1 MRSGRIIFYAFFG
14 FLLVG
19 LGLVRDVSVYDET
32 LIPRL
37 LPLLAMLFVTLPLV
51 PVVARKVTGQLDAAI
66 LRDPLV
72 ICYGAYAAITA
83 ISLLFALN
91 VSAGFTD
98 VFKTLATFLVLCIS
112 CLLLPL
118 VPRWQESL
126 AKIAI
131 VAALANG
138 GIGWWELLSQHGLG
152 IHSRHTMETVMG
164 LMTNV
169 NLFAH
174 FLNLAL
180 PFCLL
185 GAVALRG
192 AWRWAAIAAAI
203 VAGGMLLLLQS
214 RSAYVGLAGGA
225 TAAVLAALAVGEKLG
240 LSRRARAMIAGLFV
254 AGAVG
259 AVGFVATAGDD
270 NPLTGRIRSIFETN
284 ATIDPGKPHEGGRL
298 MIWGI
303 TRQMIA
309 DHWLTGVGAGNFT
322 VRLHEYFG
330 GDDLNFSNVA
340 TNWIQPHNDFLW
352 VFSEKGILGFAAFAG
367 IFFFAF
373 ASLRT
378 ILRSQCTRQD
388 AWFALFMLMGLV
400 AYTLSSCFDFP
411 LERINHQVWLAVL
424 LAAIVVTKQACAA
437 APITARPRAWNIP
450 WQVALPLCLV
460 ALGFGIAYALAALSQ
475 ERHMVL
481 ARRAIRD
488 KQWQGVV
495 DEARLATTPWKTLD
509 AFVTPIAYLEAV
521 GQIKLGNLPAATA
534 CLERARRDN
543 PNRMYVVNDLGVLYA
558 GAGRFDDAIECFELA
573 VHRYPNRVDC
583 FSNLAN
589 CYIETGRLEEAIAM
603 LEQIPEA
610 LRTDAIRSNLAAARE
625 RLAAGAPAAE

>member
-1 MRSGRIIFYAFFG
+1 MRAGPIFFYAFFG

-19 LGLVRDVSVYDET
+19 LGLVRDVRVYDET

-37 LPLLAMLFVTLPLV
+37 LPLVAMLFIALPIV
-51 PVVARKVTGQLDAAI
+51 PVVGRKANGRPLDAAI

-72 ICYGAYAAITA
+72 RCYAAYAAITA
-83 ISLLFALN
+83 ISLCFALN

-98 VFKTLATFLVLCIS
+98 VFKTIATFLVLCIS

-118 VPRWQESL
+118 VPRWQEAL

-138 GIGWWELLSQHGLG
+138 GVGWWELLSQHGFGLHG
-152 IHSRHTMETVMG
+152 RHTMETVMG

-180 PFCLL
+180 PFCLF
-185 GAVALRG
+185 GTVVLRG
-192 AWRWAAIAAAI
+192 VWRWAGLAASI
-203 VAGGMLLLLQS
+203 VAGGMLLLLLS

-225 TAAVLAALAVGEKLG
+225 TAAVLATVAVGEKLW
-240 LSRRARAMIAGLFV
+240 LSRRARGLIAGLFV
-254 AGAVG
+254 AGALG

-270 NPLTGRIRSIFETN
+270 NPLAGRTRSIFETN
-284 ATIDPGKPHEGGRL
+284 ATVDPGRPREGGRL
-298 MIWGI
+298 MIWAI
-303 TRQMIA
+303 ARQMIA

-330 GDDLNFSNVA
+330 GDDLDFSNVA

-352 VFSEKGILGFAAFAG
+352 AFSEKGIFGLAAFIG
-367 IFFFAF
+367 IFFSAF

-378 ILRSQCTRQD
+378 ILRSQCTRED
-388 AWFALFMLMGLV
+388 AWLAIFLLMGLV
-400 AYTLSSCFDFP
+400 AYTLCSCFDFP
-411 LERINHQVWLAVL
+411 LERINHQVWLAVY
-424 LAAIVVTKQACAA
+424 LAAILVVKHAVAPATLAA
-437 APITARPRAWNIP
+437 GRPTEW
-450 WQVALPLCLV
+450 ALPWRYALPPALV
-460 ALGFGIAYALAALSQ
+460 ALGFGIVYALAALAQ
-475 ERHMVL
+475 EREMVL
-481 ARRAIRD
+481 SRRAIRD
-488 KQWQGVV
+488 EQWQAVV
-495 DEARLATTPWKTLD
+495 DHARLAATPWKTLD
-509 AFVTPIAYLEAV
+509 AFVTPIAFLEAM
-521 GQIKLGNLPAATA
+521 GQIRLGNLPEATA

-543 PNRMYVVNDLGVLYA
+543 PNRMYVINNLGVLYA
-558 GAGRFDDAIECFELA
+558 HAGRFDEAIECFELA

-589 CYIETGRLEEAIAM
+589 CYIETGRVAEAIAM

-610 LRTDAIRSNLAAARE
+610 MRTDAIRANLAAARE
-625 RLAAGAPAAE
+625 LLAAGK

>member
-1 MRSGRIIFYAFFG
+1 MRSGRIFFFAFFG

-19 LGLVRDVSVYDET
+19 LGLVRDVRVYDET

-37 LPLLAMLFVTLPLV
+37 LPLLAMLFVALPLV
-51 PVVARKVTGQLDAAI
+51 PVVSRKVSSQLPDAAL

-72 ICYGAYAAITA
+72 RCYAAYAAITA
-83 ISLLFALN
+83 ISLLFAVN

-118 VPRWQESL
+118 VPRWQEAL

-131 VAALANG
+131 VAAIANG
-138 GIGWWELLSQHGLG
+138 GISWWELLSQHGLG

-180 PFCLL
+180 PFCLF
-185 GAVALRG
+185 GAVTLRG
-192 AWRWAAIAAAI
+192 AWRWAAVAASI

-225 TAAVLAALAVGEKLG
+225 TAAMLAAFAAGEKLG
-240 LSRRARAMIAGLFV
+240 LSRRARAVIAGLFV
-254 AGAVG
+254 AGVVG
-259 AVGFVATAGDD
+259 AMGFVATAGDD
-270 NPLTGRIRSIFETN
+270 NPLAGRIRSIFETN
-284 ATIDPGKPHEGGRL
+284 ATIDPGRPREGGRL

-330 GDDLNFSNVA
+330 GDDLDFSNVA

-352 VFSEKGILGFAAFAG
+352 VFSEKGILGFAAFIG

-388 AWFALFMLMGLV
+388 AWLALFMLMGLV
-400 AYTLSSCFDFP
+400 AYALCSCFDFP

-424 LAAIVVTKQACAA
+424 LAAILVTKQGGAA
-437 APITARPRAWNIP
+437 LVPAGDRLPAWSIP
-450 WQVALPLCLV
+450 WRVALPPALV
-460 ALGFGIAYALAALSQ
+460 ALGFGIVYALAALAQ

-488 KQWQGVV
+488 EQWQAVV
-495 DEARLATTPWKTLD
+495 DHARLAATPWKTLD
-509 AFVTPIAYLEAV
+509 AFVTPIAFLEAM
-521 GQIKLGNLPAATA
+521 GQIRLGNLPEATA

-543 PNRMYVVNDLGVLYA
+543 PNRMYVINNLGVLYA
-558 GAGRFDDAIECFELA
+558 HAGRFDEAIECFELA
-573 VHRYPNRVDC
+573 VHRYPNRVDG

-589 CYIETGRLEEAIAM
+589 CYIETGRVAEAIAM

-610 LRTDAIRSNLAAARE
+610 MRTDVIRANLAAARE
-625 RLAAGAPAAE
+625 LLAAGK

>member
-1 MRSGRIIFYAFFG
+1 MKLFCYAFFG

-19 LGLVRDVSVYDET
+19 LGLVRDVRVYDET

-37 LPLLAMLFVTLPLV
+37 LPLLGMLFVALPLV
-51 PVVARKVTGQLDAAI
+51 PVVARKASGRLPDAAL

-72 ICYGAYAAITA
+72 RCYGAYAAITA
-83 ISLLFALN
+83 ISLCFAVN

-152 IHSRHTMETVMG
+152 LHSRHTMETVMG

-180 PFCLL
+180 PFCLF
-185 GAVALRG
+185 GAVTLRG
-192 AWRWAAIAAAI
+192 VWRWAGLAASI

-225 TAAVLAALAVGEKLG
+225 TAAVLAAFAVGEKLG
-240 LSRRARAMIAGLFV
+240 LSRRARAAIAGVFV
-254 AGAVG
+254 AGALG

-270 NPLTGRIRSIFETN
+270 NPLAGRIRSIFETN
-284 ATIDPGKPHEGGRL
+284 ATIDPGRPREGGRL

-330 GDDLNFSNVA
+330 GDDLDFSNVA
-340 TNWIQPHNDFLW
+340 NNWIQPHNDFLW
-352 VFSEKGILGFAAFAG
+352 VFSEKGILGFATFVG

-378 ILRSQCTRQD
+378 ILRSQCTREH
-388 AWFALFMLMGLV
+388 AWLAIFLLMGLV
-400 AYTLSSCFDFP
+400 AYTLGSCFDFP
-411 LERINHQVWLAVL
+411 LERINHQVWLAVY
-424 LAAIVVTKQACAA
+424 LAAILVTKHAVAPVTLAA
-437 APITARPRAWNIP
+437 GRSVEW
-450 WQVALPLCLV
+450 ALPWRFVLPPALV
-460 ALGFGIAYALAALSQ
+460 ALGVGIVYALAALTQ
-475 ERHMVL
+475 EREMVL
-481 ARRAIRD
+481 ARRGIRD
-488 KQWQGVV
+488 KQWQAVV
-495 DEARLATTPWKTLD
+495 DHARLATTAWKTLD
-509 AFVTPIAYLEAV
+509 AFVTPIAYLESV
-521 GQIKLGNLPAATA
+521 GQIKLGNLPEATA

-543 PNRMYVVNDLGVLYA
+543 PNRMYVINDLGVLYA
-558 GAGRFDDAIECFELA
+558 HAGRFDDAIECFELA
-573 VHRYPNRVDC
+573 VHRYPDRVDC

-589 CYIETGRLEEAIAM
+589 CYIETGRVAEAIAM
-603 LEQIPEA
+603 LEQIPEG
-610 LRTDAIRSNLAAARE
+610 LRTDAIRANLAAARE
-625 RLAAGAPAAE
+625 RLAAGK

>member
-1 MRSGRIIFYAFFG
+1 MKSATTFFYAFFG

-37 LPLLAMLFVTLPLV
+37 LPLLAMLFVALPLV
-51 PVVARKVTGQLDAAI
+51 PVFGTRVTGRPLDAAI

-72 ICYGAYAAITA
+72 RCFAAYAAITA
-83 ISLLFALN
+83 ISLVFATN

-98 VFKTLATFLVLCIS
+98 VFKMLATFLVLCIS

-152 IHSRHTMETVMG
+152 IHGRHTMETVMG

-180 PFCLL
+180 PFCLF
-185 GAVALRG
+185 GIVALRG
-192 AWRWAAIAAAI
+192 MWRGAAIAASI

-225 TAAVLAALAVGEKLG
+225 TAAVLAALAASDKLG
-240 LSRRARAMIAGLFV
+240 LSRRTRGVIAGLFV

-270 NPLTGRIRSIFETN
+270 NPLAGRIRSIFETN
-284 ATIDPGKPHEGGRL
+284 ATVDPGRPREGGRL

-330 GDDLNFSNVA
+330 GDDLDFSNVA

-352 VFSEKGILGFAAFAG
+352 VFSEKGILGFAAFVG

-378 ILRSQCTRQD
+378 ILRGAGTRQD
-388 AWFALFMLMGLV
+388 AWLAVFLLMGLV
-400 AYTLSSCFDFP
+400 AYMLGSCFDFP
-411 LERINHQVWLAVL
+411 LERINHQVWLAVY
-424 LAAIVVTKQACAA
+424 LAAILVTKQGVAA
-437 APITARPRAWNIP
+437 GARPAAWPLP
-450 WQVALPLCLV
+450 WHYALPPALV
-460 ALGFGIAYALAALSQ
+460 ALGIGIVYALAALSQ

-521 GQIKLGNLPAATA
+521 GQIRLGNLPEATA

-543 PNRMYVVNDLGVLYA
+543 PNRMYVINNLGVLYA
-558 GAGRFDDAIECFELA
+558 SAGRFDDAIECFELA
-573 VHRYPNRVDC
+573 VHRYPHRVDC

-610 LRTDAIRSNLAAARE
+610 LRTDAIRANLATARE
-625 RLAAGAPAAE
+625 RLAGE

>member
-1 MRSGRIIFYAFFG
+1 
-14 FLLVG
+14 
-19 LGLVRDVSVYDET
+19 
-32 LIPRL
+32 
-37 LPLLAMLFVTLPLV
+37 
-51 PVVARKVTGQLDAAI
+51 
-66 LRDPLV
+66 
-72 ICYGAYAAITA
+72 
-83 ISLLFALN
+83 
-91 VSAGFTD
+91 
-98 VFKTLATFLVLCIS
+98 
-112 CLLLPL
+112 
-118 VPRWQESL
+118 
-126 AKIAI
+126 
-131 VAALANG
+131 
-138 GIGWWELLSQHGLG
+138 
-152 IHSRHTMETVMG
+152 METVMG

-180 PFCLL
+180 PFCLF
-185 GAVALRG
+185 GVVALRG
-192 AWRWAAIAAAI
+192 AWRWAAIAASL

-225 TAAVLAALAVGEKLG
+225 TAAVLAALAVGDKLG
-240 LSRRARAMIAGLFV
+240 LSRRTRGVIAGLFV

-270 NPLTGRIRSIFETN
+270 NPLAGRIRSIFETN
-284 ATIDPGKPHEGGRL
+284 ATVDPGRPREGGRL

-330 GDDLNFSNVA
+330 GDDLDFSNVA

-352 VFSEKGILGFAAFAG
+352 VFSEKGILGFAAFVG
-367 IFFFAF
+367 IFYFAF

-378 ILRSQCTRQD
+378 ILRGARTRQD
-388 AWFALFMLMGLV
+388 AWLAIFLLMGLV
-400 AYTLSSCFDFP
+400 AYTLGSCFDFP
-411 LERINHQVWLAVL
+411 LERINHQVWLVVY
-424 LAAIVVTKQACAA
+424 LAAILVTKQGVV
-437 APITARPRAWNIP
+437 APVAARPAAW
-450 WQVALPLCLV
+450 ALPWRYALPPALV
-460 ALGFGIAYALAALSQ
+460 ALGFGIVYAIAALSQ

-481 ARRAIRD
+481 SRRAIRD

-495 DEARLATTPWKTLD
+495 DEARLAATPWKTLD

-521 GQIKLGNLPAATA
+521 GQIKLGNLPEATA
-534 CLERARRDN
+534 CLEQARRDN
-543 PNRMYVVNDLGVLYA
+543 PNRMYVINDLGVLYA
-558 GAGRFDDAIECFELA
+558 SAGRFDDAIECFELA

-610 LRTDAIRSNLAAARE
+610 LRTDAIRANLTAARE
-625 RLAAGAPAAE
+625 RLGAGK

>member
-1 MRSGRIIFYAFFG
+1 MRSGRIFFYASFG

-19 LGLVRDVSVYDET
+19 LGLVRDVRVYDET

-37 LPLLAMLFVTLPLV
+37 LPLLAMLFVALPLV
-51 PVVARKVTGQLDAAI
+51 PVVARKVTGRPLDAAI

-72 ICYGAYAAITA
+72 ICYAAYAAITA
-83 ISLLFALN
+83 ISLFFALN

-98 VFKTLATFLVLCIS
+98 VFKTFATFLVLCIS

-118 VPRWQESL
+118 VPRWQEAL

-152 IHSRHTMETVMG
+152 IHGRHTMETVMG

-180 PFCLL
+180 PFCLF
-185 GAVALRG
+185 GIVALRG
-192 AWRWAAIAAAI
+192 VWRGAALAASL

-225 TAAVLAALAVGEKLG
+225 TAAVLAAIAVSDKLG
-240 LSRRARAMIAGLFV
+240 LSRRARGAIAGLFV
-254 AGAVG
+254 AGVLG

-270 NPLTGRIRSIFETN
+270 NPLAGRIRSIFETN
-284 ATIDPGKPHEGGRL
+284 TTVDPGRPREGGRL

-330 GDDLNFSNVA
+330 GDDLDFSNVA

-352 VFSEKGILGFAAFAG
+352 VFSEKGIVGFAAFVG
-367 IFFFAF
+367 IFYFAF
-373 ASLRT
+373 ASLRS
-378 ILRSQCTRQD
+378 ILRGACTRQD
-388 AWFALFMLMGLV
+388 AWLAVFLLMGLV
-400 AYTLSSCFDFP
+400 AYTLASCFDFP
-411 LERINHQVWLAVL
+411 LERINHQVWLAVY
-424 LAAIVVTKQACAA
+424 LAAILVTKQDVATAA
-437 APITARPRAWNIP
+437 AARPAAW
-450 WQVALPLCLV
+450 ALPWRYALPPALV
-460 ALGFGIAYALAALSQ
+460 ALGFGIVYGLAALSQ

-481 ARRAIRD
+481 SRRAIRD

-521 GQIKLGNLPAATA
+521 GQIKLGKLPEATA

-543 PNRMYVVNDLGVLYA
+543 PNRMYVINNLGVLYA
-558 GAGRFDDAIECFELA
+558 NAGRFDEAIECFELA

-603 LEQIPEA
+603 LEQIPEE
-610 LRTDAIRSNLAAARE
+610 LRNDAIRSNLATARE
-625 RLAAGAPAAE
+625 RLAAGR

>member
-1 MRSGRIIFYAFFG
+1 MKLVVYAFFG

-37 LPLLAMLFVTLPLV
+37 LPLLAMLFVALPLV
-51 PVVARKVTGQLDAAI
+51 PVVARKVSGRPPDAAL

-72 ICYGAYAAITA
+72 LCYGAYTTITA

-98 VFKTLATFLVLCIS
+98 VFKTLATFLVLCLS

-118 VPRWQESL
+118 VPRWQEAL

-180 PFCLL
+180 PFCLF
-185 GAVALRG
+185 GVVALRG
-192 AWRWAAIAAAI
+192 AWRWAAIAAAM

-259 AVGFVATAGDD
+259 TVGFVATAGAE
-270 NPLTGRIRSIFETN
+270 NPLAGRIRSIFETN

-330 GDDLNFSNVA
+330 GDDLDFSNIA

-424 LAAIVVTKQACAA
+424 LAAILVTKHSVAAPAA
-437 APITARPRAWNIP
+437 ARPAAW
-450 WQVALPLCLV
+450 ALPWRYALPPALV
-460 ALGFGIAYALAALSQ
+460 ALGFGVAYALAALSQ

-481 ARRAIRD
+481 SRRAIRD

-521 GQIKLGNLPAATA
+521 GQIKLGSLPAATA

-543 PNRMYVVNDLGVLYA
+543 PNRMYVINDLGVLYA
-558 GAGRFDDAIECFELA
+558 SAGRFDDAIECFELA
-573 VHRYPNRVDC
+573 IRRYPNRVDC

-589 CYIETGRLEEAIAM
+589 CYVETGRLEEAIAM

-610 LRTDAIRSNLAAARE
+610 LRTDAIRANLAAARE
-625 RLAAGAPAAE
+625 RLAAGQ

>member
-1 MRSGRIIFYAFFG
+1 MRSGRIFFYAFFG

-19 LGLVRDVSVYDET
+19 LGLVRDVRVYDET

-37 LPLLAMLFVTLPLV
+37 LPLLAMLFVALPLV
-51 PVVARKVTGQLDAAI
+51 PVVARKVAGQLPDAAL

-72 ICYGAYAAITA
+72 LCYGAYAAITA
-83 ISLLFALN
+83 ISLCFALN

-112 CLLLPL
+112 GLLLPL

-152 IHSRHTMETVMG
+152 LHSRHTMETVMG

-180 PFCLL
+180 PFCLF

-192 AWRWAAIAAAI
+192 AWRWAGIAASI

-225 TAAVLAALAVGEKLG
+225 TAAVLAAFAVGEKLG
-240 LSRRARAMIAGLFV
+240 LSRRARAVIAGLFV

-270 NPLTGRIRSIFETN
+270 NPLAGRIRSIFETN
-284 ATIDPGKPHEGGRL
+284 ATIDPGRPREGGRL

-330 GDDLNFSNVA
+330 GDDLDFSNVA

-352 VFSEKGILGFAAFAG
+352 VFSEKGILGFAAFVG

-400 AYTLSSCFDFP
+400 AYTLCSCFDFP

-424 LAAIVVTKQACAA
+424 LAAILVTKYGI
-437 APITARPRAWNIP
+437 APATVAARPAEW
-450 WQVALPLCLV
+450 ALPWRYALPPALV
-460 ALGFGIAYALAALSQ
+460 ALGFGIVYALAALTQ
-475 ERHMVL
+475 EREMVL
-481 ARRAIRD
+481 ARRGIRD
-488 KQWQGVV
+488 KQWQAVV
-495 DEARLATTPWKTLD
+495 DHARLATTPWKTLD

-521 GQIKLGNLPAATA
+521 GQIKLGNMPEATA

-543 PNRMYVVNDLGVLYA
+543 PNRMYVINNLGVLYA
-558 GAGRFDDAIECFELA
+558 HAGRFDEAIECFELA

-589 CYIETGRLEEAIAM
+589 CYVETGRVAEAIAM
-603 LEQIPEA
+603 LEQIPEE
-610 LRTDAIRSNLAAARE
+610 LQTDAIKANLAAARE
-625 RLAAGAPAAE
+625 RLAAEPR